1 MHRAPSIAAL
11 AFGYFVVG
19 TGAFVVAGLLN
30 EIAKDLG
37 TSVAGAGQLM
47 SAYSLALAVG
57 APLLT
62 PLTARFDRRAL
73 IGSGLILF
81 GLMHFAA
88 AIAPN
93 YVVLATARVFAGVAA
108 AVVTT
113 HSIAGAGLAAPP
125 GHGGKAIATMFLG
138 FTLSI
143 VLGVPLG
150 NLLGA
155 TLGWRA
161 ALALVGAMSFLAAIW
176 VAAAVSAKLP
186 NQPVEWK
193 AWRAIAANAAIIW
206 ILLTTLLQCAGQFT
220 LYTYLA
226 PSLSA
231 SLGFDATRIGLLFGW
246 FGVSG
251 LVGNFIAARVIDR
264 AGSGRV
270 VAVCLALIVAAF
282 VTWPLAAGSLM
293 VTTLVILV
301 WGLGGFAI
309 HPAQQT
315 RLVAIAPNLASA
327 SAALNL
333 SGTYLGQMLGSV
345 FGGGLI
351 SWFGTDAL
359 AWGGAALLI
368 AARGATFAASRAQV
382 RAS

>member
-1 MHRAPSIAAL
+1 MQRASSITAL

-47 SAYSLALAVG
+47 SAYSLALALG

-62 PLTARFDRRAL
+62 PLTARFDRRTL
-73 IGSGLILF
+73 IRSGLIFF
-81 GLMHFAA
+81 GLLHFSA

-93 YVVLATARVFAGVAA
+93 YVVLATARVIAGVAA

-125 GHGGKAIATMFLG
+125 GQSGKAIATMFLG

-155 TLGWRA
+155 TLGWRV
-161 ALALVGAMSFLAAIW
+161 ALALVGAISLISAIW
-176 VAAAVSAKLP
+176 VAAAVPAKLP
-186 NQPVEWK
+186 NQPVDWK
-193 AWRAIAANAAIIW
+193 AWRAIGANAAILW

-226 PSLSA
+226 PSLSV
-231 SLGFDATRIGLLFGW
+231 SLGLDATRIGLLFGW
-246 FGVSG
+246 FGISG
-251 LVGNFIAARVIDR
+251 LVGNFIATRVIDR
-264 AGSGRV
+264 AGSERV
-270 VAVCLALIVAAF
+270 VAACLVLIVAAF
-282 VTWPLAAGSLM
+282 VMWPLAAGSLM
-293 VTTLVILV
+293 MTALVILV

-309 HPAQQT
+309 HPAQQA

-351 SWFGTDAL
+351 SWFGTNAL

-368 AARGATFAASRAQV
+368 AAGGATFAASRAQV

>member
-1 MHRAPSIAAL
+1 MHRAQSITAL

-30 EIAKDLG
+30 EIAKELR
-37 TSVAGAGQLM
+37 TSAAGAGQLM
-47 SAYSLALAVG
+47 SAYSVALAIG

-62 PLTARFDRRAL
+62 PLTVRFDRRTL
-73 IGSGLILF
+73 ITSGLILF
-81 GLMHFAA
+81 GLLHFAA
-88 AIAPN
+88 AIAPC
-93 YVVLATARVFAGVAA
+93 YSALATARVFAGVAA

-113 HSIAGAGLAAPP
+113 HSIAGAALAAPP
-125 GHGGKAIATMFLG
+125 GQSGKAVATMFLG

-161 ALALVGAMSFLAAIW
+161 ALVLVGAMSLVGALW
-176 VAAAVSAKLP
+176 VAVAVSAKLP
-186 NQPVEWK
+186 NKPVDRK
-193 AWRAIAANAAIIW
+193 AWRALAANAAILW

-231 SLGFDATRIGLLFGW
+231 SLGLNAKGIGLLFGW

-251 LVGNFIAARVIDR
+251 LIGNFVATRVIDR
-264 AGSGRV
+264 AGSERV

-282 VTWPLAAGSLM
+282 VTWPFATGSLEM
-293 VTTLVILV
+293 TTLVILI

-309 HPAQQT
+309 HPAQQA
-315 RLVAIAPNLASA
+315 RLVAIAPSLASA

-345 FGGGLI
+345 FGGGLV
-351 SWFGTDAL
+351 SWSGPNAL

-368 AARGATFAASRAQV
+368 AAGGASFTAGRAQSQ
-382 RAS
+382 AS